1 MKSITTTA
9 TALMALAS
17 SAAANTWTLY
27 CGDSCSDGTAIAT
40 GANFTGSA
48 CTNLTSEYEYCY
60 FSADKAWYYG
70 VAYQNDDCV
79 VSDDAPSSVIQ
90 PGECTDSGAFESYRV
105 VVDV

>member
-9 TALMALAS
+9 TTLLALAS

-27 CGDSCSDGTAIAT
+27 CGDSCSDGTAIT
-40 GANFTGSA
+40 SGANFTGSS

-60 FSADKAWYYG
+60 LSADKAWHYA
-70 VAYQNDDCV
+70 VVFQTEDCV
-79 VSDDAPSSVIQ
+79 VSSDAPATVLQ
-90 PGECTDSGAFESYRV
+90 AGECTDSGAFESCMV